1 MLACSIR
8 FGYLLALLW
17 YTKPMNIEFEA
28 TFSNID
34 KSAIVAALTKMG
46 ATLSRP
52 EFMQKRVVFNLPHG
66 HEIKGGWVRVRD
78 EGDKTTL
85 SLKVVDGEAIENQK
99 EIYLVVNS
107 FEQAELLLTSLGCE
121 RKAFQESKRELWQ
134 YDGVDIT
141 IDEWPYLEPFVE
153 VEGPSE
159 AKVQEVAGLLGL
171 DYDQAL
177 FCAVGTLYSRKYGIS
192 EDRINNHT
200 PLITFAGENP
210 FI

>member
-85 SLKVVDGEAIENQK
+85 SLK
-99 EIYLVVNS
+99 
-107 FEQAELLLTSLGCE
+107 
-121 RKAFQESKRELWQ
+121 
-134 YDGVDIT
+134 
-141 IDEWPYLEPFVE
+141 
-153 VEGPSE
+153 
-159 AKVQEVAGLLGL
+159 
-171 DYDQAL
+171 
-177 FCAVGTLYSRKYGIS
+177 
-192 EDRINNHT
+192 
-200 PLITFAGENP
+200 
-210 FI
+210 